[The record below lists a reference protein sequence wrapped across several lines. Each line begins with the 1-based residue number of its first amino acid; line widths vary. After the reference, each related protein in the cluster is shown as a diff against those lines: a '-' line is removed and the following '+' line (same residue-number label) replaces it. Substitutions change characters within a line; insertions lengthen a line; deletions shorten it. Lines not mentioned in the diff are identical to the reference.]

1 MTMQQIF
8 VPILIVTAA
17 FAQQPDNTG
26 KNKRDRDGSTMTA
39 EKQGS
44 SKADLDL
51 VAAIRR
57 SITQDKT
64 LSTNAHNVKV
74 IVNGGFVWLRG
85 PIPNE
90 AEKDRVIAIA
100 KKFAGDENVT
110 SFLEVMKGEK

>member
-1 MTMQQIF
+1 MTMKQI
-8 VPILIVTAA
+8 VISILIAA
-17 FAQQPDNTG
+17 AAVAQQPDNTG

-44 SKADLDL
+44 SKADTDL

-74 IVNGGFVWLRG
+74 VVNGGFVWLRG
-85 PIPNE
+85 PIPSE
-90 AEKDRVIAIA
+90 AEKDRVVAIA
-100 KKFAGDENVT
+100 KKLAGDENVT
-110 SFLEVMKGEK
+110 SFLEVMKGDK